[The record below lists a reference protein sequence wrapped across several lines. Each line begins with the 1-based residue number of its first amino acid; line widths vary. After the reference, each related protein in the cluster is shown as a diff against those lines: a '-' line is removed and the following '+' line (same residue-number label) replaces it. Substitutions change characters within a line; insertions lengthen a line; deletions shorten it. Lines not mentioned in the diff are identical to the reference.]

1 MSMYHIH
8 KHKDTNTNK
17 AGFSLIELLVALAIF
32 LTVITISVS
41 SLLSLINAN
50 RKAQSLQ
57 SVMNNLNFA
66 LDGMLRN
73 ISTGRGYY
81 CDPGIGGAAL
91 PDATQ
96 DCINGNTD
104 LVLTNDRND
113 RIAYRFNSAENSI
126 ERRIEDEDWISLTA
140 SEIVI
145 TDMLFYVD
153 GSSRSD
159 TEQPMVTVSIIGE
172 VEQVRTLGATFEIQT
187 TITKRIADF

>member
-1 MSMYHIH
+1 MYHIH

-81 CDPGIGGAAL
+81 CHPGIGDTAL

-96 DCINGNTD
+96 DCVDGDTD